1 MKKQYVAPEAE
12 KVVFSYQ
19 TNVVASGYV
28 ECPATSKYN
37 GIPPETETETPV
49 IVEACPATS
58 KFNG

>member
-28 ECPATSKYN
+28 KCPSTSKYN
-37 GIPPETETETPV
+37 GIPPV
-49 IVEACPATS
+49 QEACTLAK
-58 KFNG
+58 KFEG